1 MDLNNYLELLAEK
14 YVCESIYNNLNKIFK
29 YNEQN
34 NYKKHEL
41 LFFKKNMK
49 NF

>member
-1 MDLNNYLELLAEK
+1 MDLNNYLELYAEK
-14 YVCESIYNNLNKIFK
+14 YVCESIYNNLNEIFK

-41 LFFKKNMK
+41 LFFMKKYIK
-49 NF
+49 C